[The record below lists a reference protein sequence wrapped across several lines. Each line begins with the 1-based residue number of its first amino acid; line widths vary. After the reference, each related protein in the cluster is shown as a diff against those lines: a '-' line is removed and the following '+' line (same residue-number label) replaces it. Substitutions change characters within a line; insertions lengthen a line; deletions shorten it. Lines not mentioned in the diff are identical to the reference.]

1 MHGAISM
8 CSCLRLLSSVK
19 RLSRARSH
27 MWRSSSKT
35 GRVIFF
41 NSSDDDD
48 EDDDEEGSDDD
59 VAGGR

>member
-1 MHGAISM
+1 
-8 CSCLRLLSSVK
+8 
-19 RLSRARSH
+19 

-48 EDDDEEGSDDD
+48 EDDDDDD
-59 VAGGR
+59 DDIKLILQLSKL